1 VAQRVLFLR
10 AAGRHRDGSSRV
22 VEIFAA
28 ELEVKK
34 MAIYRWQGVSPRGE
48 TITGEMEAAT
58 RDAVLARL
66 RAQRIQPIPAKIRE
80 RGKGL
85 DKEITIPGFGEKVK
99 THDVVVFTRQLGTM
113 IDAGLPIVQCLDIL
127 GSQTEN
133 KKFRGIIKQLKDDVE
148 SGSTFTEALK
158 KHPKIFDEL
167 FVNMISAGEIGGILD
182 TILQRLSVYME
193 KSMKLKAKIK
203 GAMIYPATIITVA
216 TGVTAVLLVWVI
228 PVFAELFS
236 SFGQELPAPTQFV
249 INLSNFTIAYFHFIT
264 MVFMAIAV
272 ALRYTYKTENGRL
285 MMDRA
290 FLEAPVFGDLIR
302 KSSIARF
309 SRTLSTL
316 VSSGVPILD
325 ALLITAKTAGNK
337 VVERAVLATRL
348 SISEGNSISEPLI
361 QSKVFPPMVCQMI
374 AVGESTGALDAMLQK
389 IAEFYEDEVDN
400 MVANL
405 TTLMEPLVILFLGV
419 IIGGLV
425 ISMYLP
431 IFKLGSVIG

>member
-1 VAQRVLFLR
+1 
-10 AAGRHRDGSSRV
+10 
-22 VEIFAA
+22 
-28 ELEVKK
+28 
-34 MAIYRWQGVSPRGE
+34 MAIFRWQGVSPRGE
-48 TITGEMEAAT
+48 TLSGEMEAPT

-66 RAQRIQPIPAKIRE
+66 KAQRIQPIPTKIRE

-85 DKEITIPGFGEKVK
+85 DREIAIPGLGETVK
-99 THDVVVFTRQLGTM
+99 TKDVVVFTRQLGTM

-127 GSQTEN
+127 SAQTEN
-133 KKFRGIIKQLKDDVE
+133 KKFRGIIRQLKDDVE
-148 SGSTFTEALK
+148 SGSTFTEALR
-158 KHPKIFDEL
+158 KHGKIFDEL

-182 TILQRLSVYME
+182 TILQRLAIYLE

-216 TGVTAVLLVWVI
+216 VGVTAVLLIWVI

-236 SFGQELPAPTQFV
+236 SFGHALPAPTQFV
-249 INLSNFTIAYFHFIT
+249 INLSNFTIAYFHF
-264 MVFMAIAV
+264 MAAGAIAAVV
-272 ALRYTYKTENGRL
+272 ALRQLYRTENGRL
-285 MMDRA
+285 AMDGS
-290 FLEAPVFGDLIR
+290 LLQVPIFGDLIR

-316 VSSGVPILD
+316 ISSGVPILD
-325 ALLITAKTAGNK
+325 ALLITAKTSGNR
-337 VVERAVLATRL
+337 VVERAILATRV
-348 SISEGNSISEPLI
+348 SISEGNSISEPLV

-374 AVGESTGALDAMLQK
+374 AVGESTGALDSMLQK

-405 TTLMEPLVILFLGV
+405 TTLMEPMVILFLGV
-419 IIGGLV
+419 VIGGLV

-431 IFKLGSVIG
+431 IFQLGAVIS

>member
-1 VAQRVLFLR
+1 
-10 AAGRHRDGSSRV
+10 
-22 VEIFAA
+22 
-28 ELEVKK
+28 

-48 TITGEMEAAT
+48 TISGEMEAAT

-85 DKEITIPGFGEKVK
+85 DKEIKIPGFGESIK
-99 THDVVVFTRQLGTM
+99 TKDVVVFTRQLGTM

-133 KKFRGIIKQLKDDVE
+133 KKFRSIIRTLKDDVE
-148 SGSTFTEALK
+148 AGSTFTEALR
-158 KHPKIFDEL
+158 KHNKIFDDL

-193 KSMKLKAKIK
+193 KAMKLKAKIK

-216 TGVTAVLLVWVI
+216 AGVTTVLLIWVI

-249 INLSNFTIAYFHFIT
+249 INLSNFTIAYFPYIFGTVI
-264 MVFMAIAV
+264 AIGV
-272 ALRYTYKTENGRL
+272 GLRQLYQTENGRL
-285 MMDRA
+285 QMDRM
-290 FLEAPVFGDLIR
+290 LLQAPVFGDLIR

-309 SRTLSTL
+309 TRTLSTL

-325 ALLITAKTAGNK
+325 ALLITAKTSGNK

-348 SISEGNSISEPLI
+348 SISEGNSISEPLV

-405 TTLMEPLVILFLGV
+405 TTLMEPLVILFLGI

>member
-1 VAQRVLFLR
+1 
-10 AAGRHRDGSSRV
+10 
-22 VEIFAA
+22 
-28 ELEVKK
+28 

-48 TITGEMEAAT
+48 TISGEMEAAT

-85 DKEITIPGFGEKVK
+85 DREIALPGLGEKIK
-99 THDVVVFTRQLGTM
+99 TRDVVVFTRQLGTM

-127 GSQTEN
+127 ASQTEN
-133 KKFRGIIKQLKDDVE
+133 KKFRGVIRQLKEDVE
-148 SGSTFTEALK
+148 AGATFTEALR
-158 KHPKIFDEL
+158 KHPKIFDDL

-216 TGVTAVLLVWVI
+216 GGVTAVLLIWVI

-249 INLSNFTIAYFHFIT
+249 INLSNFTIAYFHFLIMA
-264 MVFMAIAV
+264 MVAAAV
-272 ALRYTYKTENGRL
+272 ALRYSYQTENGR
-285 MMDRA
+285 MAMDRA
-290 FLEAPVFGDLIR
+290 LLEMPVFGDLIR

-309 SRTLSTL
+309 TRTLSTL

-325 ALLITAKTAGNK
+325 ALLITAKTSGNK

-348 SISEGNSISEPLI
+348 SISEGNSISEPLV

-374 AVGESTGALDAMLQK
+374 SVGESTGALDAMLQK